1 MKIEILIPVI
11 LALLILSFMFK
22 MIDKAYTEVN
32 KSKLKQLAAANR
44 KNAKKVLDIAENIN
58 QHQSMFLVGSTISNI
73 TIAVLLA
80 DTLNNELDNVGIFIS
95 LIISLVLV
103 ILFGV
108 ITPNMIGIKRSEEAT
123 LKTLWFVQLFNVVL
137 FPIIFIVKGY
147 QVILQ
152 KVFKLKETSTFTED
166 ELLDIVEEAESEGSI
181 NENESN
187 LIRSVFDFDELKVE
201 DIFTPRVHVVAVSKS
216 STNNEITKA
225 FKKSGYSRL
234 PVYDNNID
242 HIVGIINH
250 KDFYNEVVLG
260 KAKLEDIIKPSVI
273 VTEYMKVSDLLALL
287 KSNKAHMAI
296 VNDEYGGTLGVVTM
310 EDILEELVGDI
321 WDEHDEIVEQM
332 TKISDQVYKVKGNAK
347 IEDLFEELE
356 LEYEVD
362 HTTLN
367 GFLLELFGYIPKKGE
382 AITYENLEFKVL
394 VADHKQVIE
403 AEVTVIE
410 Q

>member
-234 PVYDNNID
+234 PVYENNID

-260 KAKLEDIIKPSVI
+260 KAKLEDIIKPSVV

-332 TKISDQVYKVKGNAK
+332 TKISDKVYKVKGNAK

-382 AITYENLEFKVL
+382 AIIYENLEFKIL
-394 VADHKQVIE
+394 VADHKQDIE

>member
-1 MKIEILIPVI
+1 MNIEILIPVI

-234 PVYDNNID
+234 PVYENNID

-382 AITYENLEFKVL
+382 AIIYENLEFKIL

>member
-1 MKIEILIPVI
+1 
-11 LALLILSFMFK
+11 
-22 MIDKAYTEVN
+22 
-32 KSKLKQLAAANR
+32 
-44 KNAKKVLDIAENIN
+44 
-58 QHQSMFLVGSTISNI
+58 MFLVGSTISNI

-234 PVYDNNID
+234 PVYENNID

-260 KAKLEDIIKPSVI
+260 KAKLEDIIKPSVV

-332 TKISDQVYKVKGNAK
+332 TKISDKVYKVKGNAK

-362 HTTLN
+362 YTTLN

-382 AITYENLEFKVL
+382 AIIYENLEFRIL

>member
-1 MKIEILIPVI
+1 MNIEILIPVI

-234 PVYDNNID
+234 PVYENNID

-260 KAKLEDIIKPSVI
+260 KAKLEDIIKPSVV

-332 TKISDQVYKVKGNAK
+332 TKISDKVYKVKGNAK

-382 AITYENLEFKVL
+382 AIIYENLEFKIL

>member
-234 PVYDNNID
+234 PVYENNID

-260 KAKLEDIIKPSVI
+260 KAKLEDIIKPSVV

-332 TKISDQVYKVKGNAK
+332 TKISDKVYKVKGNAK

-382 AITYENLEFKVL
+382 AIIYENLEFKIL